1 LRLGIF
7 NYKLTDI
14 MIVLAEGPGGGDG
27 ATVGDVVKGELSDAE
42 EAAQVQTQTN
52 APLEDVKVI
61 METEETKV

>member
-1 LRLGIF
+1 
-7 NYKLTDI
+7 

-27 ATVGDVVKGELSDAE
+27 ATVGDVVKGELSDVE

>member
-1 LRLGIF
+1 
-7 NYKLTDI
+7 